1 MNLTRREFIQRMISL
16 GFTAAAAAAL
26 FNFYSCRPGT
36 ELTPVV
42 SPEIPP
48 ATPPELPP
56 PPADVPYL
64 AVARGNDAAAMVNA
78 AVKALGGIERYV
90 KPGNDVIIKPNIC
103 SASHSYEYAATTNPE
118 VVAAII
124 TLCLGAGAKRV
135 RVMDHPFSGT
145 DESAYKR
152 SGIADAVAAAG
163 GEMEIM
169 SSVNYVE
176 IPIPEGI
183 DIKKWSVYR
192 DIMNAD
198 VVINVPIAKHHGSA
212 RLTMGM
218 KNLLGV
224 IKSPNMFHLNLAQRI
239 ADLNSMVRPQLTIID
254 AVRILMNHGPTGGD
268 LNDVKLA
275 NTIIAGQDVVAT
287 DSYAATLFG
296 LKGIDIPAVR
306 AGADMGLG
314 RINFDGIK
322 IEEINV

>member
-26 FNFYSCRPGT
+26 FNYFYCKSGN
-36 ELTPVV
+36 
-42 SPEIPP
+42 IPP
-48 ATPPELPP
+48 AVIPPASAPASTAELPP
-56 PPADVPYL
+56 VPADIPYL
-64 AVARGNDAAAMVNA
+64 VVARGENTEELVNR
-78 AVKALGGIERYV
+78 AVKAIGGIEHFV

-103 SASHSYEYAATTNPE
+103 SASHTYEYAATTNPG
-118 VVAAII
+118 VVAAI
-124 TLCLGAGAKRV
+124 TRLCLGAGAKRV
-135 RVMDHPFSGT
+135 RVMDQPFSGT
-145 DESAYKR
+145 AESAYQR
-152 SGIADAVAAAG
+152 SGIAAAVADAG

-169 SSVNYVE
+169 SSANYVE
-176 IPIPEGI
+176 LQIPDGV

-198 VVINVPIAKHHGSA
+198 VLINVPIAKHHGSA
-212 RLTMGM
+212 RLTMSM
-218 KNLLGV
+218 KNLLGI
-224 IKSPNMFHLNLAQRI
+224 IKSPNKFHLNLAQRI
-239 ADLNSMVRPQLTIID
+239 ADLNSLVRPQLTIID

-287 DSYAATLFG
+287 DSYTSTLFG
-296 LKGIDIPAVR
+296 LRGIDIPAVR

-314 RINFDGIK
+314 RINLNDIK